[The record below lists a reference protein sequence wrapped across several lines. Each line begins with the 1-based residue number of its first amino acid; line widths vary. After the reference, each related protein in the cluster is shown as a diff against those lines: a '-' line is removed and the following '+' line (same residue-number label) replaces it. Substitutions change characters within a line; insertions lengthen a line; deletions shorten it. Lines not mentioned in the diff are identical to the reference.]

1 MADKN
6 SVSQPGAISG
16 ETEDNTV
23 DYVTKDELNAM
34 INGFRKSFKKDLDEL
49 KNVFASQNKP
59 DEPAAPRL
67 PKSEA
72 DAAIIELRNQLK
84 VMQDREKAREA
95 VLAEQSLHNTLR
107 EQLTQHGVNPQFVD
121 HAIAYLNQKKLVRA
135 DEDGTYKMK
144 VNQVDYDL
152 NDAVKAWA
160 KTDEAKL
167 YLSPK
172 GTQGSGQ
179 TGPVRSQG
187 VNRPASPD
195 RNVKDLDALTQA
207 IMGKVISG
215 DSDQ

>member
-1 MADKN
+1 MAQKGVN
-6 SVSQPGAISG
+6 EPGISTG
-16 ETEDNTV
+16 EGDDTTPE
-23 DYVTKDELNAM
+23 YVTKDELNAM
-34 INGFRKSFKKDLDEL
+34 LNGFRKSFKKDFDEI
-49 KNVFASQNKP
+49 KTAFASQQPKTE
-59 DEPAAPRL
+59 EPAAQRL

-72 DAAIIELRNQLK
+72 DAALIELRSQVKIL
-84 VMQDREKAREA
+84 QDREKAREA

-179 TGPVRSQG
+179 TGPVRSQS

-195 RNVKDLDALTQA
+195 RNLKDLDALTAA
-207 IMGKVISG
+207 IMGKVING
-215 DSDQ
+215 DTDQ